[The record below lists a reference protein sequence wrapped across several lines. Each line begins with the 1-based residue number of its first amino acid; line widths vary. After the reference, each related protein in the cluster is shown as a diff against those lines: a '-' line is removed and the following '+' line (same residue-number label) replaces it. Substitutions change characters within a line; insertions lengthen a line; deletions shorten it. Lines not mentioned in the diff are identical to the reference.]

1 MLLRPRCL
9 RGQPRS
15 PPPSTPVTSPGAS
28 ASEAGEGASESGFP
42 LAPEAD
48 TQAVI
53 TAAVMAVVMVIG
65 VGTLTAV
72 AVLFPWRLRSS
83 FILRLLRPWS
93 ILRHRSFML
102 RPQWFM
108 PLLRWWSMHRHRS
121 FMPLRPQWSTPL
133 RRSSTLQRLFIAPLG
148 LPSVP
153 VGRFG
158 CLCFELSGNQ
168 FLLD

>member
-1 MLLRPRCL
+1 
-9 RGQPRS
+9 
-15 PPPSTPVTSPGAS
+15 
-28 ASEAGEGASESGFP
+28 
-42 LAPEAD
+42 
-48 TQAVI
+48 
-53 TAAVMAVVMVIG
+53 MAVVMVIG

-93 ILRHRSFML
+93 MLRPQSFMHQ
-102 RPQWFM
+102 PQWFM

-133 RRSSTLQRLFIAPLG
+133 RRSSARPRLFIAPLG

-153 VGRFG
+153 VGKTGFG
-158 CLCFELSGNQ
+158 CFCLELSRNQ
-168 FLLD
+168 FLLDRSFWLRIGGDEFLRILSWSGSQECGVSGV